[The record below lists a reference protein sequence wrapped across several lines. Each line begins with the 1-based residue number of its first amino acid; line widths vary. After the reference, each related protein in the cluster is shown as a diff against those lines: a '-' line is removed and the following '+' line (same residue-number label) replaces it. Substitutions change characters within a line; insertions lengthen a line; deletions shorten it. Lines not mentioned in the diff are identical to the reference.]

1 MKVMMTGGGTAGHV
15 TPLLA
20 VASELKKEHPESS
33 IRYIGN
39 YGDPFVKLVEKSQ
52 DFEKTYLIFA
62 GKFRRYHKISKLVYL
77 QNPQITLKNI
87 RDLFLFLLGFL
98 QSLIHLVTWRPDVIF
113 VKGGFV
119 GLPVG
124 LAGAILRIPVVTH
137 DSDTVPGL
145 TNRILSRYSKLQA
158 VAMPVDS
165 YKYDKKTIRL
175 TGLPIKKDITA
186 VTREDE
192 RIAKKH
198 LGISVDSFVVSFIGG
213 SLGAL
218 RLNTAVQQIAQ
229 EYLRGSDKRTI
240 IHVTGKAHFAAIHE
254 SYSKMEE
261 EVRKKILL
269 YSYSDDLHTITAA
282 SDIVV
287 SRAGSSI
294 HELSAQHKCVI
305 LVPNPILTGG
315 HQTKNAEI
323 IKANDAGV
331 VVDEKELEVSQGKQ
345 LLEEILTLENN
356 KMLREKLALNLSKLA
371 VPGAA
376 KKIVDV
382 LWEAMSKNV

>member
-1 MKVMMTGGGTAGHV
+1 
-15 TPLLA
+15 
-20 VASELKKEHPESS
+20 
-33 IRYIGN
+33 
-39 YGDPFVKLVEKSQ
+39 
-52 DFEKTYLIFA
+52 
-62 GKFRRYHKISKLVYL
+62 
-77 QNPQITLKNI
+77 
-87 RDLFLFLLGFL
+87 
-98 QSLIHLVTWRPDVIF
+98 
-113 VKGGFV
+113 
-119 GLPVG
+119 
-124 LAGAILRIPVVTH
+124 
-137 DSDTVPGL
+137 
-145 TNRILSRYSKLQA
+145 
-158 VAMPVDS
+158 MPVDS

-175 TGLPIKKDITA
+175 TGLPIKKVITA
-186 VTREDE
+186 VTGEDE
-192 RIAKKH
+192 SNAKKH
-198 LGISVDSFVVSFIGG
+198 LGISDDSFVVSFIGG

-240 IHVTGKAHFAAIHE
+240 IHVTGKAHFAAIQE

-261 EVRKKILL
+261 EIRKRILL
-269 YSYSDDLHTITAA
+269 YSYSDDLPTITAA

-294 HELSAQHKCVI
+294 HELSAQNKCVI

-323 IKANDAGV
+323 IIANDAGV
-331 VVDEKELEVSQGKQ
+331 VIDEKKLEASQGKQ
-345 LLEEILTLENN
+345 LLEEILLLENN

-382 LWEAMSKNV
+382 LWEAMIKNV